1 VKRDIGETFTV
12 VFWHEPHTI
21 LEPDNLAN
29 VRGAEATGKPYY
41 DTKAN
46 ATVVKVPIA
55 GVDENNGLTI
65 TVPYEL
71 QH

>member
-1 VKRDIGETFTV
+1 

-21 LEPDNLAN
+21 LGHDDLAR
-29 VRGAEATGKPYY
+29 VQGAGAAAEPYY
-41 DTKAN
+41 DAKAN
-46 ATVVKVPIA
+46 ATVVKVPIE
-55 GVDENNGLTI
+55 GVGKDNGLTI